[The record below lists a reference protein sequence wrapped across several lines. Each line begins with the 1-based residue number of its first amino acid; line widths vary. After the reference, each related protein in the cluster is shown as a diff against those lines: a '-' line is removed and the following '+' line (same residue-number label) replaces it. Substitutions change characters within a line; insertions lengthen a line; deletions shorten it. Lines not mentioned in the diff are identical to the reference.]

1 MCHIHGIKRCK
12 LDTSPS
18 FCPSF
23 LPPTIYSSPL
33 SLPASPLLILK
44 GFGEG
49 GGWRN
54 LTPLTSSSYFSCGQ
68 SLCQP
73 NVHTSFSSSRS
84 HPCNKICQHKMQ
96 AKLLEKTFRFCRS
109 LIVSSGRSL
118 KIWLANLCYDDTYYW
133 DCNSPVK
140 LSVRLS
146 VGWLNG
152 LSVEMS

>member
-1 MCHIHGIKRCK
+1 MLASRRTFCENKHSMCHIRGIKRCK

-33 SLPASPLLILK
+33 SLSASPLLILK
-44 GFGEG
+44 GWGGEGFGE
-49 GGWRN
+49 
-54 LTPLTSSSYFSCGQ
+54 TPLTSSSYFSCGQ

-96 AKLLEKTFRFCRS
+96 AKFQEKTFRFCRS
-109 LIVSSGRSL
+109 PYRLFRKTL
-118 KIWLANLCYDDTYYW
+118 KNNASKFVLW
-133 DCNSPVK
+133 
-140 LSVRLS
+140 
-146 VGWLNG
+146 
-152 LSVEMS
+152 